1 MPVMV
6 PALTIARASVETPDP
21 VTLPRVRLLIR
32 GGVATA
38 TDPTGRAVWT
48 AHLAAARRV
57 ATDRWEL
64 DLVDDGGTANVRV
77 LPCDCRG
84 AR

>member
-6 PALTIARASVETPDP
+6 PALTIARARVETPDP

-32 GGVATA
+32 GGVAHA
-38 TDPTGRAVWT
+38 SDPTGREVWT
-48 AHLAAARRV
+48 AHLASARRTS
-57 ATDRWEL
+57 TDTWEL
-64 DLVDDGGTANVRV
+64 ELVEGGTASVRV

-84 AR
+84 SR